1 MVNLN
6 RPATV
11 ERMDEQLDSRLQY
24 LNCAHNQIIIGSLGN
39 NLGVLSLQFHV
50 MQRDG
55 LMRRGP
61 KFTQNDGPTGKFA
74 PEPLASLPLC
84 VLDSTDDLHVRHGR
98 PRLTFATSG
107 RGSEG
112 FM

>member
-55 LMRRGP
+55 LMMRRGP

-74 PEPLASLPLC
+74 PEPLASLPSSLC
-84 VLDSTDDLHVRHGR
+84 AYLIALMTC
-98 PRLTFATSG
+98 TSDTEDQG
-107 RGSEG
+107 
-112 FM
+112 